1 MADFMT
7 TIAKHQD
14 LSEAAQKKAGQAAG
28 DDMGADHKM
37 FLATLIAMIDSKE
50 IDPYRTE
57 SFLHKPEYEKLD
69 ELSRSKIDLSL
80 VNMADQIRRIEW
92 FFRSKTTPN
101 ASPELQTMIEHLWQ
115 MKSRVED
122 KYGDVLK
129 F

>member
-1 MADFMT
+1 MADFLT
-7 TIAKHQD
+7 AINKHQD
-14 LSEAAQKKAGQAAG
+14 LSEEAQKLAGKAGG
-28 DDMGADHKM
+28 DDMGKEHKM
-37 FLATLIAMIDSKE
+37 FLATIIAMIDAKE
-50 IDPYRTE
+50 IDVQAPQ
-57 SFLHKPEYEKLD
+57 SFLNRPLYDSLD

-80 VNMADQIRRIEW
+80 VNMADQIRQMEW

-101 ASPELQTMIEHLWQ
+101 ASPELESMIEHLWQ